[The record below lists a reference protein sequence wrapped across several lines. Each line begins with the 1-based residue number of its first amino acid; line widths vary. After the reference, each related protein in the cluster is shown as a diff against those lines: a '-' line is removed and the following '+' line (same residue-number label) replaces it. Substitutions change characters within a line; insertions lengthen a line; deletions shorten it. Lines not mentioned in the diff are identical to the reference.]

1 MELIGKALKTMKQL
15 RILTGQHAGVQL
27 DLTSAHYVIS
37 ADDKAD
43 IQLLDWVTD
52 TMILQVGQDDT
63 ISMAMVSA
71 GASEPQADAFE
82 HIEDF
87 VPRRVGDIVLC
98 IGDAGQTWPS
108 DIDLIARLTQ
118 PVAPAEVPQP
128 RRSRVIPMAAGAL
141 LLAAGSGVVMARLSQ
156 SSPQTPPDAAQ
167 TAASRSRAAELL
179 KVRVERAIAG
189 ISAPGLQVVQS
200 GDGVT
205 VAGLL
210 DDRADIQALRQRLA
224 NFASERV
231 IQSYASASQILQT
244 IADSLAQPGLN
255 VRYQGQG
262 VFLVSGQV
270 ADVERLREN
279 IDRVAVDLAPLVR
292 RIDLD
297 ATELPSAGHVPTMAL
312 LNSQGLQYVQTRDG
326 VKHLSVS
333 PAPDTEPIDPLEAAS
348 R

>member
-1 MELIGKALKTMKQL
+1 MELTGKDLKTMKQL

-27 DLTSAHYVIS
+27 DLSSARYVIS

-43 IQLLDWVTD
+43 IQLLDWTSD
-52 TMILQVGQDDT
+52 TMILLAAQDGS

-82 HIEDF
+82 QVEDF

-98 IGDAGQTWPS
+98 IGDAAQTWPS

-118 PVAPAEVPQP
+118 PAAPAEAPPPQ
-128 RRSRVIPMAAGAL
+128 RRRVVSLAVGAL
-141 LLAAGSGVVMARLSQ
+141 LLLAGSGAVMARLAQ
-156 SSPQTPPDAAQ
+156 SSPPTADAAQ
-167 TAASRSRAAELL
+167 TVASRNRAAELL
-179 KVRVERAIAG
+179 KLRVERAIAG
-189 ISAPGLQVVQS
+189 IPAPGLQVVQS
-200 GDGVT
+200 GDSVT

-210 DDRADIQALRQRLA
+210 DDTADVQALRQRLA
-224 NFASERV
+224 TFASERV
-231 IQSYASASQILQT
+231 IQSYASAGQISQT

-255 VRYQGQG
+255 VRYQGHG
-262 VFLVSGQV
+262 VFLVSAQV
-270 ADVERLREN
+270 ANVERLRDN

-292 RIDLD
+292 RIELD
-297 ATELPSAGHVPTMAL
+297 ATELPNAGHVPTMAL

-333 PAPDTEPIDPLEAAS
+333 PAPDTEAIDPLAAAS